1 MSYATRA
8 DAINLYGT
16 EYVLSAVTREGS
28 PSTRSLE
35 QGLEEASS
43 EIDSYAAIQYT
54 TPMVFTTVP
63 ASLKRYC
70 IDIAI
75 YVASADAGS
84 VTEEKRKRY
93 EDAIAWCKMLAKE
106 QVVIPGAE
114 TPAPPTEGAASA
126 SAQYVTSPRLF
137 SRTNMDGL

>member
-43 EIDSYAAIQYT
+43 EIDSYAAVQYS
-54 TPMVFTTVP
+54 TPMVLAAVP
-63 ASLKRYC
+63 AILKRYC
-70 IDIAI
+70 IDICI
-75 YVASADAGS
+75 YVCSADAGS

-93 EDAIAWCKMLAKE
+93 EDAIDWCKLLAKGLVE
-106 QVVIPGAE
+106 VPGAD
-114 TPAPPTEGAASA
+114 APEPTTASS
-126 SAQYVTSPRLF
+126 SAQYVTSARIF
-137 SRTNMDGL
+137 SRSDMDGL